1 MTDSH
6 FVDGCG
12 NLTAIVT
19 ANQSFLTADTELE
32 INCKCCREPH
42 SIRLSWIHTKSQD
55 PFSTRTAAA
64 SFASPC
70 HPRPGSSPSSL
81 IVCGGY
87 REHDFE
93 HWPQPSKLDLARLA
107 AQLVRTEKLDPKQL
121 VAEAW
126 ELYWE
131 SCRPILA
138 DHRKVEA
145 FFAHEAELD
154 RELNWP
160 EPEAAAAV
168 PMPKKFPV
176 NHRQVEALLLP
187 KQNGRTAE
195 RAALIREFIF
205 SQLARTCLVV
215 RPKLAAVSYW
225 GLEADL
231 LEQLRQ
237 KLKDE
242 VARHF
247 EKLRKTMYD
256 TEAYH
261 RFAVPFLEWR
271 RRFIAAQK
279 ASAARARWAKQKAAP
294 AAAAK
299 AHAAYQKRNKKSLG
313 EG

>member
-1 MTDSH
+1 MKMNDAMPAP
-6 FVDGCG
+6 
-12 NLTAIVT
+12 LTAGVPKP
-19 ANQSFLTADTELE
+19 AGAL
-32 INCKCCREPH
+32 
-42 SIRLSWIHTKSQD
+42 
-55 PFSTRTAAA
+55 
-64 SFASPC
+64 
-70 HPRPGSSPSSL
+70 SSL
-81 IVCGGY
+81 VIRGDY

-93 HWPQPSKLDLARLA
+93 HWPRPRELDLARLA
-107 AQLVRTEKLDPKQL
+107 AQLARTEKLDPKQL

-131 SCRPILA
+131 SCRTIQA

-145 FFAHEAELD
+145 YFAHEAELD

-160 EPEAAAAV
+160 EPAAAV

-187 KQNGRTAE
+187 KQKGRTAE
-195 RAALIREFIF
+195 RATLIREFVF

-215 RPKLAAVSYW
+215 RPNLTMLTYW
-225 GLEADL
+225 ELEADR

-247 EKLRKTMYD
+247 EKLRKTTYD
-256 TEAYH
+256 AEAYR
-261 RFAVPFLEWR
+261 RFAVSFLEWH
-271 RRFIAAQK
+271 RRFIAAKK
-279 ASAARARWAKQKAAP
+279 ASAARTRWAKEEEKRSAAA

-299 AHAAYQKRNKKSLG
+299 AHAASQKRIKKSLG
-313 EG
+313 DG

>member
-1 MTDSH
+1 METNDAIPAPP
-6 FVDGCG
+6 
-12 NLTAIVT
+12 TAG
-19 ANQSFLTADTELE
+19 D
-32 INCKCCREPH
+32 
-42 SIRLSWIHTKSQD
+42 
-55 PFSTRTAAA
+55 
-64 SFASPC
+64 
-70 HPRPGSSPSSL
+70 PRPASSPSSL
-81 IVCGGY
+81 VICGDY

-93 HWPQPSKLDLARLA
+93 HWPRPSELELARLA
-107 AQLVRTEKLDPKQL
+107 AQLARTERLDPKQL

-131 SCRPILA
+131 SCRTIQA

-145 FFAHEAELD
+145 YFAREAELD

-160 EPEAAAAV
+160 ELEPAAAV

-187 KQNGRTAE
+187 KQKGRTAE
-195 RAALIREFIF
+195 RATLIREFIF

-225 GLEADL
+225 EMEADL

-256 TEAYH
+256 AEAYH

-271 RRFIAAQK
+271 RRFIAAKK
-279 ASAARARWAKQKAAP
+279 ASAARTRWAKEEEKRKAAAT
-294 AAAAK
+294 AAGFRAAS
-299 AHAAYQKRNKKSLG
+299 QKRINKSLG
-313 EG
+313 DG